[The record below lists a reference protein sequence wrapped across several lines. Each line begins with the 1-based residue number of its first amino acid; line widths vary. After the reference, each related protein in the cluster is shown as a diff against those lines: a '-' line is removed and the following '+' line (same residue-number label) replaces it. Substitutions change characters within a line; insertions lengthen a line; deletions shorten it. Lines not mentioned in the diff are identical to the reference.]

1 MNTLLIYIGAVLPI
15 IWGIA
20 HLFPTKGVVKG
31 FGDISTDNKRIL
43 IMEWVNEGATLI
55 FVGILTGIV
64 TYVDAASTVS
74 YFVYALVCLF
84 LLVLSVISL
93 FTGFKVNFLPYKLCP
108 LFFTGSAVLIYLGA
122 GL

>member
-1 MNTLLIYIGAVLPI
+1 MV

-20 HLFPTKGVVKG
+20 HLIPTKGVVKG

-55 FVGILTGIV
+55 FLGLLTAFITYLDPESRVSYYVYAIV
-64 TYVDAASTVS
+64 T
-74 YFVYALVCLF
+74 LF

-108 LFFTGSAVLIYLGA
+108 LIFTSTAVLIYIGA
-122 GL
+122 NL